1 MAWIESHSTLAR
13 HPKTLRLAR
22 RLGVSVPTAIGHLH
36 LLWWWALE
44 YAQDGDVSAFDDEEV
59 ADACCWEGEPAA
71 FRRALTAAGFLD
83 DGGAVHDWDAY
94 TVRLMERRERQNEQA
109 RLRMQAYRERQKAQ
123 ERNPQEVTQ
132 NVTRN
137 GSERYAP
144 TVPNPTVT
152 NQSSTTPVGK
162 GHAAD
167 ADAPAP
173 PKPRGNPK
181 VTAVV
186 DALRSEGMRGT
197 ITPRDAKAIKDT
209 EHDPQ
214 EVAAMYAAVFRGE
227 YGDDFMHKNL
237 SVSLCLEKLPGWL
250 SEQAGHHAPAKTNG
264 RQAQNSAV
272 MNALE
277 VIGEEL
283 GRGSGA
289 GGTAHG
295 GGRAADPAVGA
306 RPAGHQLRRQLPG

>member
-59 ADACCWEGEPAA
+59 ADACVWEGEPAA

-83 DGGAVHDWDAY
+83 DGGAVHDWDTY

-123 ERNPQEVTQ
+123 ERNSQVVTQ
-132 NVTRN
+132 DVTRN

-152 NQSSTTPVGK
+152 EPSLSPTEREAPGAEAPDASPAQLRLSIPKSQTTDAVRAANTVLGK
-162 GHAAD
+162 KCNEAERAAINE
-167 ADAPAP
+167 AIPA
-173 PKPRGNPK
+173 
-181 VTAVV
+181 
-186 DALRSEGMRGT
+186 
-197 ITPRDAKAIKDT
+197 TP
-209 EHDPQ
+209 
-214 EVAAMYAAVFRGE
+214 
-227 YGDDFMHKNL
+227 
-237 SVSLCLEKLPGWL
+237 
-250 SEQAGHHAPAKTNG
+250 
-264 RQAQNSAV
+264 QAQTLWESCLRRWKLRYERNKG
-272 MNALE
+272 LE
-277 VIGEEL
+277 GPIDWFK
-283 GRGSGA
+283 A
-289 GGTAHG
+289 GGAPDKPG
-295 GGRAADPAVGA
+295 GGRTNGTPKSASSRLNAVIERATNGHPAANGNGGWGGPGVGV
-306 RPAGHQLRRQLPG
+306 PQVRRGVPGELPG